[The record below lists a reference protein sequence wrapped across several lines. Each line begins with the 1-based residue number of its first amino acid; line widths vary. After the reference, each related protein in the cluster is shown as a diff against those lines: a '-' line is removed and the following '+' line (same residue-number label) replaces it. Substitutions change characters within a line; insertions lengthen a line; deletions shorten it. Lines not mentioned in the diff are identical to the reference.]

1 MKEENETF
9 IIAIDGPAGSGKGT
23 IAEAICKKLGF
34 ITIGSGS
41 AYRCVALEIINQGI
55 DIKDKKKIIEML
67 ENIDIRFDI
76 SEGKDTIFLNGVN
89 VSERIREKDVAQIV
103 SPVSSIKEVRI
114 KLNEIFRKTAK
125 GHKVV
130 MEGRDIAT
138 CVFPNADVKI
148 YLDAK
153 AEIRA
158 ERRLKQ
164 NQEKGIDM
172 SYDEI
177 LENIQKRD
185 KNDMSKEY
193 GALKI
198 AEGSTYIDSSNM
210 TIEEVTEKAI
220 EIINKK

>member
-1 MKEENETF
+1 
-9 IIAIDGPAGSGKGT
+9 
-23 IAEAICKKLGF
+23 
-34 ITIGSGS
+34 
-41 AYRCVALEIINQGI
+41 
-55 DIKDKKKIIEML
+55 
-67 ENIDIRFDI
+67 
-76 SEGKDTIFLNGVN
+76 
-89 VSERIREKDVAQIV
+89 
-103 SPVSSIKEVRI
+103 
-114 KLNEIFRKTAK
+114 
-125 GHKVV
+125 

-138 CVFPNADVKI
+138 CVFPNANVKI

-153 AEIRA
+153 PEIRA

-198 AEGSTYIDSSNM
+198 AEDSTYIDSSNM